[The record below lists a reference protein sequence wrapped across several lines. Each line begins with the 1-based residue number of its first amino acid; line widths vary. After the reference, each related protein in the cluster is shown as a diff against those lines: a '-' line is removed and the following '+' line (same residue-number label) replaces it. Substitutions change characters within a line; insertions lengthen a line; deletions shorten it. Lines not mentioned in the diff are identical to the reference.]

1 MRKQYDAKL
10 DENQLNKLLSK
21 KLPLDRGVKW
31 SIRFAANKN
40 RLLKKKYDTSED
52 NENEMSCCSPEL
64 EGEEALGANDD
75 QNRVNRRRGS
85 HLNKVIEVMP
95 CLRMNYEN
103 SKAAKKKGTSSH
115 GTSIDNRQQKS
126 TTDSDE

>member
-40 RLLKKKYDTSED
+40 RLLKKNYDNSED
-52 NENEMSCCSPEL
+52 IENEMSCCSPEL
-64 EGEEALGANDD
+64 EGDESAANDD
-75 QNRVNRRRGS
+75 QNRVNHRRAN

-115 GTSIDNRQQKS
+115 GTSIDNRQ
-126 TTDSDE
+126 